1 MPALTPRPPGQPRGM
16 VIPPPRAK
24 RCVCAELYVSVR
36 STRASRRRGAARLA
50 HDDAFCCAVGAE
62 RRSLLGPRWIQVA
75 KGERRGCRSSRS
87 EGTARKPRAV
97 RGAPPRAMKRTRP
110 HEEPKPQKPP
120 PIPDL
125 CAKEF
130 GNHVTVRNDTGKR
143 ICVSL
148 DNGQA
153 WPWAVL
159 APDGVHEF
167 TSQLPT
173 PPRCS
178 GAAGATRSGASE
190 GEKHAEGGQTPTRT
204 AACTSPE

>member
-1 MPALTPRPPGQPRGM
+1 MMMRADQPQALAQAKETQALGQIHLVGR
-16 VIPPPRAK
+16 
-24 RCVCAELYVSVR
+24 E
-36 STRASRRRGAARLA
+36 RGA
-50 HDDAFCCAVGAE
+50 
-62 RRSLLGPRWIQVA
+62 RS
-75 KGERRGCRSSRS
+75 RSSRS
-87 EGTARKPRAV
+87 EGPARKPRAV

-173 PPRCS
+173 PYCAFSVLPEQR
-178 GAAGATRSGASE
+178 GANVHLK
-190 GEKHAEGGQTPTRT
+190 GEKHAEGGQTLDADGSVYKVQNKTKKELE
-204 AACTSPE
+204 AIKIGENGTSDHKIPAES